1 MTAAVAVPSVPEQVL
16 EFTLGDEQY
25 CLGIDRIEEIVRA
38 EEITTLPNTSPGV
51 AGVMDLRGE
60 TTTILDLTTVL
71 SVHSDKTS
79 QQVIILDSDERIG
92 WLVDRVNRVSGLDDA
107 DIDSGPDSAYI
118 SGLISD
124 GEEFVIW
131 VDAEAVNESV
141 SI

>member
-1 MTAAVAVPSVPEQVL
+1 MTAAVAAPELPEQVL

-25 CLGIDRIEEIVRA
+25 CLGIDRIEEIVKIG
-38 EEITTLPNTSPGV
+38 EMTTLPNTSPSV

-60 TTTILDLTTVL
+60 TTTILDLTSVL
-71 SVHSDKTS
+71 NVRSDQAS
-79 QQVIILDSDERIG
+79 QQVIILDSEERIG
-92 WLVDRVNRVSGLDDA
+92 WLVDRVNRVSDLADV
-107 DIDSGPDSAYI
+107 DIDSGPDSPYI

-131 VDAEAVNESV
+131 VESEAINESV

>member
-1 MTAAVAVPSVPEQVL
+1 MTTAVAAPELPEQVL

-25 CLGIDRIEEIVRA
+25 CLGIDRIEEIVKVGDM
-38 EEITTLPNTSPGV
+38 TTLPNTSPSV

-60 TTTILDLTTVL
+60 TTTILDLTSVL
-71 SVHSDKTS
+71 NVHSDLTS

-92 WLVDRVNRVSGLDDA
+92 WLVDRVNRVSGLSEA
-107 DIDSGPDSAYI
+107 DIDSGPDSPYI

-131 VDAEAVNESV
+131 VDAEAVNDSV
-141 SI
+141 SV

>member
-1 MTAAVAVPSVPEQVL
+1 MTAAVAAPELPEQVL

-25 CLGIDRIEEIVRA
+25 CLGIDRIEEIVKVG
-38 EEITTLPNTSPGV
+38 EMTTLPNTSPSV

-60 TTTILDLTTVL
+60 TTTILDLTSVL
-71 SVHSDKTS
+71 NVRSDQAS
-79 QQVIILDSDERIG
+79 QQVIILDSEERIG
-92 WLVDRVNRVSGLDDA
+92 WLVDRVNRVSDLADV
-107 DIDSGPDSAYI
+107 DIDSGPDSPYI

-131 VDAEAVNESV
+131 VESEAINESV